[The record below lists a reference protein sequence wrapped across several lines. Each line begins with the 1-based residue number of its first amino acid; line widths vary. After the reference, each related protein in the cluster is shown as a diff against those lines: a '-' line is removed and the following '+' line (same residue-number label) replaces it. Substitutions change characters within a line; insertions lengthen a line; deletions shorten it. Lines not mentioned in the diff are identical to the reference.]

1 MILRDQSR
9 SPRGQGAPA
18 APSTRPW
25 HLLRAWLLARKIR
38 RQHQELAKYI
48 RRSAYEIA
56 AWKQDI
62 GFLEEQWRYHLLE
75 AGVSRA
81 GTATNAQSAVLTSD
95 NSQDDGEAP
104 GVLRHSVSA
113 PDQAEKKGNNGLLER
128 RSAIEWLGQSS
139 AGSESEGVDDSR
151 TG

>member
-1 MILRDQSR
+1 MISPAHLGDSWGRRQLRR
-9 SPRGQGAPA
+9 L
-18 APSTRPW
+18 TKPW
-25 HLLRAWLLARKIR
+25 HLFRAWLLARKIR

-62 GFLEEQWRYHLLE
+62 GFLDEQWRYHLLE

-81 GTATNAQSAVLTSD
+81 GTAANTESAVLMSD
-95 NSQDDGEAP
+95 NSQDDGQAS
-104 GVLRHSVSA
+104 GVLRHGVPA
-113 PDQAEKKGNNGLLER
+113 PDQKEGNDGLLER
-128 RSAIEWLGQSS
+128 RSAIEWLGQSP
-139 AGSESEGVDDSR
+139 AGSDSEGVDGSR